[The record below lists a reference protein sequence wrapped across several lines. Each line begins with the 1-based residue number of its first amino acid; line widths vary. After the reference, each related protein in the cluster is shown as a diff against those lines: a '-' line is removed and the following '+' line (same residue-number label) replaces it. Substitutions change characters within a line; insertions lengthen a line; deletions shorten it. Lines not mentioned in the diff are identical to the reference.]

1 MAAGRVHGGQGG
13 PGRGGQGHGGQ
24 GRDGQ
29 GYGGSG
35 YEGPGG
41 PGGPPPAARGGGG
54 IPDGLLVGSFA
65 FLLGLTGLAWSATGL
80 AGLFA
85 HGAWPDGVRFLRTP
99 LAMRALV
106 QRPHDLAA
114 AWPDTPKEQLSGY
127 GLFWGLFISE
137 LMVLIVL
144 SVFAIGT
151 VTRYRAVRA
160 KRRAARWEAV
170 GGHEYAPGT
179 DASAHPRGHGHRH
192 TAGHAGRGADG
203 ADGAGAASPPAQ
215 APGPGQGPGRDATAL
230 GGATGPAVP
239 GRPYA
244 YDAPAPEAGPSGGA
258 PAASS
263 AGWNAAAADAAGH
276 GAHAAQGRPG
286 GVLGGT
292 AAEGTAVGGRTAEQ
306 WADQGTPG
314 TGPHPA
320 PGHGP
325 VGAHPGAPGTGQP
338 GPPAT
343 AYGPWNGD
351 PGAAAQRPI
360 AEQRASAWSGSG
372 ATLDPGGA
380 ADTYRAGGTPGP
392 GGPGGAGGPGGTPG
406 PGGPGGAPDTHS
418 ADGAS
423 GPGATHA
430 PGGPD
435 GNYSPGG
442 PGSPGGPHSPGGPG
456 SWVGPGGPE
465 APSAGPASGVAAAAP
480 QPVPTPRGGPGFPGA
495 EAPAHSRVLYGTQR
509 GDAASQAVLD
519 AVGPVLVVT
528 SDAAL
533 WAGTKDARAKFGPTH
548 VFDPSHL
555 LDTPARLRWNP
566 AAGCESRD
574 VAATRAAALLAPVRP
589 LHAVDRPMAEAAET
603 MLRCWL
609 HAAAVDGRPFRHV
622 HRWAQ
627 GNSAHEPVRIL
638 RTHAKAAGGAAG
650 ELEATLTAH
659 PERRDMAQELTARA
673 LAALSSIHIRDA
685 CNPGRSDALALES
698 FVGEGGTLYVMGE
711 SIEDPRTHPGAMP
724 LLTALASHVVE
735 HGRRMAER
743 SSSGRLDP
751 PLTLVLDDVAA
762 VAPLPQLPDLLAHG
776 ASLGLPTLALMR
788 SQEQARARWP
798 HRTLVG

>member
-1 MAAGRVHGGQGG
+1 M
-13 PGRGGQGHGGQ
+13 
-24 GRDGQ
+24 
-29 GYGGSG
+29 
-35 YEGPGG
+35 
-41 PGGPPPAARGGGG
+41 
-54 IPDGLLVGSFA
+54 PDGLLVGSFA

-99 LAMRALV
+99 LALRALA

-160 KRRAARWEAV
+160 KRRAARWEAA
-170 GGHEYAPGT
+170 GDHEYDPGT
-179 DASAHPRGHGHRH
+179 DTSAHPRGHGHGH
-192 TAGHAGRGADG
+192 TAGRGADGPNG
-203 ADGAGAASPPAQ
+203 ADGAGAASRPAQ
-215 APGPGQGPGRDATAL
+215 APGTGQGPGRDAIAL
-230 GGATGPAVP
+230 GGAAGPASQ
-239 GRPYA
+239 GRPYV
-244 YDAPAPEAGPSGGA
+244 YDAPAPEAGPAGGA
-258 PAASS
+258 PTASPAASP
-263 AGWNAAAADAAGH
+263 AGRNATAADAAGH
-276 GAHAAQGRPG
+276 DAHASQGLPG

-292 AAEGTAVGGRTAEQ
+292 AAEDTAVGGRTADRD
-306 WADQGTPG
+306 APG

-320 PGHGP
+320 AAYGP
-325 VGAHPGAPGTGQP
+325 TGAHPAAPGTGQP
-338 GPPAT
+338 SAPTA

-351 PGAAAQRPI
+351 TGATAQRPI
-360 AEQRASAWSGSG
+360 TEQRASAWSG
-372 ATLDPGGA
+372 PGGV
-380 ADTYRAGGTPGP
+380 GGAHSPDGTHGP
-392 GGPGGAGGPGGTPG
+392 GGWGRPGDTP
-406 PGGPGGAPDTHS
+406 S
-418 ADGAS
+418 AS
-423 GPGATHA
+423 GPDGTH
-430 PGGPD
+430 
-435 GNYSPGG
+435 S
-442 PGSPGGPHSPGGPG
+442 PG
-456 SWVGPGGPE
+456 SWVGPGGPG
-465 APSAGPASGVAAAAP
+465 APGAEPPAGLASAPP

-495 EAPAHSRVLYGTQR
+495 EAPSHSRVLYGTQR
-509 GDAASQAVLD
+509 GDAAAQAVLD

-574 VAATRAAALLAPVRP
+574 VAATRATALLAPVRP

-685 CNPGRSDALALES
+685 CNPGRSDTLALES
-698 FVGEGGTLYVMGE
+698 FAGEGGTLYVMGE

>member
-244 YDAPAPEAGPSGGA
+244 YD
-258 PAASS
+258 
-263 AGWNAAAADAAGH
+263 
-276 GAHAAQGRPG
+276 
-286 GVLGGT
+286 
-292 AAEGTAVGGRTAEQ
+292 
-306 WADQGTPG
+306 
-314 TGPHPA
+314 
-320 PGHGP
+320 
-325 VGAHPGAPGTGQP
+325 
-338 GPPAT
+338 
-343 AYGPWNGD
+343 
-351 PGAAAQRPI
+351 
-360 AEQRASAWSGSG
+360 
-372 ATLDPGGA
+372 
-380 ADTYRAGGTPGP
+380 
-392 GGPGGAGGPGGTPG
+392 
-406 PGGPGGAPDTHS
+406 
-418 ADGAS
+418 
-423 GPGATHA
+423 
-430 PGGPD
+430 
-435 GNYSPGG
+435 
-442 PGSPGGPHSPGGPG
+442 
-456 SWVGPGGPE
+456 
-465 APSAGPASGVAAAAP
+465 
-480 QPVPTPRGGPGFPGA
+480 
-495 EAPAHSRVLYGTQR
+495 
-509 GDAASQAVLD
+509 
-519 AVGPVLVVT
+519 
-528 SDAAL
+528 
-533 WAGTKDARAKFGPTH
+533 
-548 VFDPSHL
+548 
-555 LDTPARLRWNP
+555 
-566 AAGCESRD
+566 
-574 VAATRAAALLAPVRP
+574 
-589 LHAVDRPMAEAAET
+589 
-603 MLRCWL
+603 
-609 HAAAVDGRPFRHV
+609 
-622 HRWAQ
+622 
-627 GNSAHEPVRIL
+627 
-638 RTHAKAAGGAAG
+638 
-650 ELEATLTAH
+650 
-659 PERRDMAQELTARA
+659 
-673 LAALSSIHIRDA
+673 
-685 CNPGRSDALALES
+685 
-698 FVGEGGTLYVMGE
+698 
-711 SIEDPRTHPGAMP
+711 
-724 LLTALASHVVE
+724 
-735 HGRRMAER
+735 
-743 SSSGRLDP
+743 
-751 PLTLVLDDVAA
+751 
-762 VAPLPQLPDLLAHG
+762 
-776 ASLGLPTLALMR
+776 
-788 SQEQARARWP
+788 
-798 HRTLVG
+798 